1 MLTYGFSANLYPESR
16 EEFLQVID
24 EQIKSYHYLE
34 TAVVDK
40 AKVIIDQMKKE
51 GVWVEDVNY
60 DHIPKPTVVLFPGR
74 NIPYD
79 IEYSNGYL
87 DYKLIL
93 PMKEHLGEDNIGG
106 ISAQYVLLSFAKPFS
121 LRCKEE
127 KVYPSHLPLCLK
139 TTDFEKEAAEY
150 IDEIL
155 DCHVVNF
162 THMSAKDLAV
172 VFEEKLGEIYQNH
185 EKTYGAFDEKI

>member
-1 MLTYGFSANLYPESR
+1 MLTYGYSANLYPESR

-40 AKVIIDQMKKE
+40 AKAIIDQMKKE

-60 DHIPKPTVVLFPGR
+60 DHIPKPTVVSRPDY

-79 IEYSNGYL
+79 LEYRNGYL
-87 DYKLIL
+87 YYKLIL
-93 PMKEHLGEDNIGG
+93 TRKEILGEDNLGG
-106 ISAQYVLLSFAKPFS
+106 VSAQYVLLSFTKPYS

-127 KVYPSHLPLCLK
+127 KFYPRHLPFRLRSMN
-139 TTDFEKEAAEY
+139 FEKEAAEY

-172 VFEEKLGEIYQNH
+172 VFEEKLGELYRNH